1 MKTLYRSDKLHVYID
16 DSDECFPY
24 LTIETG
30 TRCCT
35 GTGISF
41 SFAELRREMA
51 EAENFNYDNTGID
64 STKTDCLIMRGETR
78 NDQ

>member
-1 MKTLYRSDKLHVYID
+1 MKTLYRSDMLHVYID

-30 TRCCT
+30 RRCCT

-51 EAENFNYDNTGID
+51 EAENFNYDHTGRD
-64 STKTDCLIMRGETR
+64 STKTDCVIRRGETL
-78 NDQ
+78 

>member
-30 TRCCT
+30 RRDC
-35 GTGISF
+35 TGISF

-51 EAENFNYDNTGID
+51 EAENFNYDHTGKD
-64 STKTDCLIMRGETR
+64 STKTDCVIR
-78 NDQ
+78 

>member
-1 MKTLYRSDKLHVYID
+1 MKTLYRSDRLHVYID

-30 TRCCT
+30 T

-41 SFAELRREMA
+41 SFSELRREMA
-51 EAENFNYDNTGID
+51 EAENFNYDRTGRD
-64 STKTDCLIMRGETR
+64 STKTDCVIRRG
-78 NDQ
+78 